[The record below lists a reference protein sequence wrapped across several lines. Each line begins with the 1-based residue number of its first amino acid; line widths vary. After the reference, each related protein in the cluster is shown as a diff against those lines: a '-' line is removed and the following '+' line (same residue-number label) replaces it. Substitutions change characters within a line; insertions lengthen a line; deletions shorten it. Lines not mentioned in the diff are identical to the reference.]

1 MKTTIQSILA
11 NRHYLLSTYSEL
23 DKSKVAYYNA
33 YLLSNCG
40 VIVDKP
46 QLLTKDGM
54 EVISDIFKLNVP
66 ASFYANP
73 QHMAYFTK
81 TELLI
86 EQLVSY
92 FLVETGTGIYSRPE
106 IFEKDLPEY
115 KVGDEIT
122 LREFKIV
129 TEDEAVEVLQGI
141 ADAYCDYTR
150 PFALDELAEF
160 EFLFANGYYTEGKEI
175 KCRDNIFTLLGKDIT
190 FARFLDK
197 KDMVKLSVAKYGD
210 RKTFSPEDR
219 ETLDLIARCL
229 PYVRNCPMSKKQAK
243 YFNKLATMCNAKVVK
258 ANNSRSPYKLA
269 NAELAKGNV
278 LGAAEIYARN
288 GSLLERNIKFLL
300 SRANPVE
307 AVKILEML
315 PAKNPMALYQM
326 VSTLSEDSID
336 NRTFTFTKNNK
347 VKKHTETEYEAR
359 WRKSRLND
367 ATKKLLHDAALE
379 KVINAYEAMDKLG
392 KVYVSDSFDKLG
404 IPTNTSAGGKG
415 IDMLSTGSRVAIPYN
430 NIRTFVYWKDVYD
443 IDASLTLVKADGK
456 LDCIYFGNYSTK
468 PYGTSILF
476 SGDNRSNNGAE
487 YYDIKLDELRAKGY
501 VAVLY
506 TLTSYNGRFDQG
518 EVFCG
523 YQNKDNLLTAAWDP
537 KNIAMQFKVPGV
549 ASRVAATFG
558 IDLTTNEMIVLN
570 IALDSNDR
578 VVKLSD
584 YEIVKKYMDSNFL
597 ELNVGLVAR
606 ARGEVVTDPAEADVV
621 FDDAYVPTENQKVV
635 RTYELEKLV
644 ALANG
649 GSLK

>member
-1 MKTTIQSILA
+1 MSTNLNKMLIM
-11 NRHYLLSTYSEL
+11 RHYLLEARDSEQNDSTT
-23 DKSKVAYYNA
+23 KAYLNA
-33 YLLSNCG
+33 YLLSNFG
-40 VIVDKP
+40 IVVDKP
-46 QLLTKDGM
+46 QQITKSM
-54 EVISDIFKLNVP
+54 LQDIASVYKLNVP
-66 ASFYANP
+66 VSFYNNP
-73 QHMAYFTK
+73 QDTQYYSK

-122 LREFKIV
+122 LREFKII
-129 TEDEAVEVLQGI
+129 TEDEANEVLKGI

-150 PFALDELAEF
+150 PFSLDEIAEF

-175 KCRDNIFTLLGKDIT
+175 KCRDNIFYLLEKDVT

-197 KDMVKLSVAKYGD
+197 KDMVKLSVARYGD
-210 RKTFSPEDR
+210 KKTFKPEDVS
-219 ETLDLIARCL
+219 TLKLIEKCL
-229 PYVRNCPMSKKQAK
+229 PYVRDCPMSKKQAK
-243 YFNKLATMCNAKVVK
+243 YFNKLTSVCEFKAVK
-258 ANNSRSPYKLA
+258 ADNSRSPYKLA

-326 VSTLSEDSID
+326 VSTLSEDNID

-347 VKKHTETEYEAR
+347 VKKHTETDYEAR

-367 ATKKLLHDAALE
+367 ATKKLLHNVVLE
-379 KVINAYEAMDKLG
+379 KVVDAYKAMDKLG
-392 KVYVSDSFDKLG
+392 KVYVSDNFDKLG

-415 IDMLSTGSRVAIPYN
+415 IDMLPTGSRVAIPYN
-430 NIRTFVYWKDVYD
+430 NIRTFVYWKDIYD
-443 IDASLTLVKADGK
+443 IDASLTLVKANGT
-456 LDCIYFGNYSTK
+456 LDCIFFGNYHAM

-476 SGDNRSNNGAE
+476 SGDNRSDKGAE

-506 TLTSYNGRFDQG
+506 SLTAYNGRFDQG

-523 YQNKDNLLTAAWDP
+523 YQNKENLETVAWDP

-549 ASRVAATFG
+549 DSRTAIAFG

-570 IALDSNDR
+570 TALDSMER
-578 VVKLSD
+578 VVRLSD

-606 ARGEVVTDPAEADVV
+606 IRGEVVTDPSEADVV
-621 FDDAYVPTENQKVV
+621 FDDNYVPTENQKVI
-635 RTYELEKLV
+635 RSYELEKIV
-644 ALANG
+644 AIVNG
-649 GSLK
+649 K